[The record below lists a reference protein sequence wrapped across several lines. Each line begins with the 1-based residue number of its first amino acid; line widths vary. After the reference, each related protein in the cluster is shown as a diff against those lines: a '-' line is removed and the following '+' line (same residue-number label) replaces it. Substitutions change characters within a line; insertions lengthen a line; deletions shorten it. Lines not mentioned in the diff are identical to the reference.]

1 MHRLVGVLIG
11 TAFALAVIAGMAKL
25 NLSLFP
31 WPDFNWHSPQAWG
44 DTIAVAPATAR
55 AMIAGSWAIAAL
67 VGGLIA
73 VSITKWAGAGW
84 VVTVLLA
91 LAGGITALVVPQPL
105 WMAVASVVAPLA
117 AGLVVSGASGAA

>member
-1 MHRLVGVLIG
+1 MQRLVGVLIG
-11 TAFALAVIAGMAKL
+11 TIIALAVIAGMARL
-25 NLSLFP
+25 NLALFP

-44 DTIAVAPATAR
+44 DTIAVAPQTAC
-55 AMIAGSWAIAAL
+55 AMIAGSWAIATL

-73 VSITKWAGAGW
+73 VSITRWTAAGW

-105 WMAVASVVAPLA
+105 WMAIAAIVAPLA